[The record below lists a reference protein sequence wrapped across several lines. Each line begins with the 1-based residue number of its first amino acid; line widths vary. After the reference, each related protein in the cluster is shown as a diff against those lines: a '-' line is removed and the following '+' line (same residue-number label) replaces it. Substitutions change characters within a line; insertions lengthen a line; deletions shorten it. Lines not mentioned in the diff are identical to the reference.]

1 MAIESF
7 QVIYNLLNIKGRY
20 QTDICHFLAYFMSV
34 MALFLIFCTGII
46 LNLHSG
52 GRRIFDQDAIGR
64 GGIHR
69 DRAVDKLK

>member
-1 MAIESF
+1 
-7 QVIYNLLNIKGRY
+7 
-20 QTDICHFLAYFMSV
+20 

-52 GRRIFDQDAIGR
+52 SKRIFDQDIIGS

>member
-1 MAIESF
+1 
-7 QVIYNLLNIKGRY
+7 
-20 QTDICHFLAYFMSV
+20 MSV

-46 LNLHSG
+46 LNLHGG

>member
-1 MAIESF
+1 MNGYWII
-7 QVIYNLLNIKGRY
+7 QDNLLNIKGRY
-20 QTDICHFLAYFMSV
+20 QTDICLFSAYFMSV

>member
-1 MAIESF
+1 
-7 QVIYNLLNIKGRY
+7 
-20 QTDICHFLAYFMSV
+20 MSV

-52 GRRIFDQDAIGR
+52 GRRIFDQDTIGR